1 MSSRTIIA
9 LFFFATAGVAQA
21 QVTPLIFE
29 RENIRIESPA
39 PSTIQTASPKD
50 AAAPSPVPHAPL
62 TYDVEIRPEDA
73 LRLEYIHS
81 LNSLNDSTGVMIA
94 FTAPSVV
101 PLPAWQ
107 TPTAVDALFVSNNG
121 TIVQILPNVVLADLK
136 QDIMAQV
143 PIKAFLFLRAG
154 SAAARGIH
162 PQDVVV
168 SKKFIPAPAFLK

>member
-1 MSSRTIIA
+1 MFNNCRAA
-9 LFFFATAGVAQA
+9 LCFLAFASAAHA

-29 RENIRIESPA
+29 RENIRIESP
-39 PSTIQTASPKD
+39 STSTVQTAAPKD
-50 AAAPSPVPHAPL
+50 TTTPPPAPHAPF

-81 LNSLNDSTGVMIA
+81 LNNLNDNTGVMIT

-101 PLPAWQ
+101 PLPPLQ
-107 TPTAVDALFVSNNG
+107 TPTPVDALFVSNNG
-121 TIVQILPNVVLADLK
+121 TIMQILPNVVLGDLK
-136 QDIMAQV
+136 QDVIAQGPV
-143 PIKAFLFLRAG
+143 KAFLFLRAG
-154 SAAARGIH
+154 SASARGIH